1 MRRLTLANALL
12 PSRFQKGAPGTRKG
26 EPALYGRLRVL
37 ALRLE
42 VRHAT
47 TGILERLPQAVAC
60 HMPGS
65 LVPPCQQQGVNR
77 HSPDDRR
84 LKPTLRR
91 LGVPGNL
98 GPPPTSSRQ
107 VLEHADKERRTE
119 NASSVVNIRTSPV
132 VFDRKR
138 DNRTLYAVDVTGG
151 DRSSA
156 TSRRMSANR
165 GMATSAIWKAT

>member
-1 MRRLTLANALL
+1 MVEVISFWRVDKGKQRREQTYHN
-12 PSRFQKGAPGTRKG
+12 PSRI
-26 EPALYGRLRVL
+26 RVL
-37 ALRLE
+37 KN
-42 VRHAT
+42 
-47 TGILERLPQAVAC
+47 II
-60 HMPGS
+60 
-65 LVPPCQQQGVNR
+65 R

-98 GPPPTSSRQ
+98 GPPPPTSSRQ

-165 GMATSAIWKAT
+165 FRGMATSAIWKAT